1 MARSRKNRRAE
12 PRNLKRGLPPGAA
25 VYTGEPRE
33 GQVRVSLMRYS
44 ADSCVEVG
52 NIDFRA
58 CVPSSKPEETVWINI
73 DGIHQ
78 VEVVTTICGA
88 FGVHP
93 LAIEDLLNPNTRTKV
108 DDYGDQIVAAAKMV
122 NPAPPGLGGM
132 FELEQVGVVVG
143 KSWVLTFQERP
154 GDGFE
159 SIRARLRGGAGR
171 IRRSGPDYLLHA
183 LLDSVVD
190 VTAEVILSVDLRID
204 DLEAQPADLHV
215 QAHELRAELVSLRRA
230 VAPLREAISALL
242 RAESVLVQDHNK
254 PYYRDLYD
262 HVAQALD
269 LIDSNRER
277 VMSLVQLHLAEN
289 GHRLNEVM
297 RVLTVVATLFIP
309 LTFVVGV
316 YGMNFE
322 HMPELEWKYGYAMV
336 WGVMVLMVLGM
347 LGWFRSRRW
356 L

>member
-1 MARSRKNRRAE
+1 MSLIRYTAE
-12 PRNLKRGLPPGAA
+12 
-25 VYTGEPRE
+25 
-33 GQVRVSLMRYS
+33 
-44 ADSCVEVG
+44 SCVEVG

-58 CVPSSKPEETVWINI
+58 CVPSPNAEETVWINV

-108 DDYGDQIVAAAKMV
+108 DDYGDHIVAAAKMV

-143 KSWVLTFQERP
+143 QSWVLTFQERP

-171 IRRSGPDYLLHA
+171 IRKSGPDYLLHA

-190 VTAEVILSVDLRID
+190 VTAEVILSVDQRID

-242 RAESVLVQDHNK
+242 RAESALVREHNK

-297 RVLTVVATLFIP
+297 QVLTIVATMFIP

-322 HMPELEWKYGYAMV
+322 HMPELQWRYGYPAV
-336 WGVMVLMVLGM
+336 WVVMVLMVLGM
-347 LGWFRSRRW
+347 LVWFRSRRW